1 MLKKCTKCGRYTISE
16 EKCPKCG
23 GALKDPH
30 PPKFSLNDPFL
41 EIKLRA
47 IMLSKKEEKEATP

>member
-1 MLKKCTKCGRYTISE
+1 MLKKCIKCGNYTISSE
-16 EKCPKCG
+16 EKCQKCG
-23 GALKDPH
+23 GTLKEPH

-47 IMLSKKEEKEATP
+47 IILSRKEKEAKP

>member
-1 MLKKCTKCGRYTISE
+1 MLKKCTKCGNYTISSG

-47 IMLSKKEEKEATP
+47 IILSKKKGETMP